1 MIIRLIL
8 CCSLLILKTEAS
20 ELEIAEQIFSMDE
33 SILKS
38 TLCTYMKKPKAQKVP
53 DFEDAY
59 SDAID
64 RVYGKFK
71 TNESLVF
78 KEMCFIAV
86 LNHPVWQIYLSRM
99 FYEGREWLPRNLEMS
114 HKLYQMVC
122 NNTYLIEQTYDLDP
136 FARVHLEYI
145 QDVLRSFEDISSLP
159 EHFKALA
166 VTE

>member
-1 MIIRLIL
+1 MVIRLIL
-8 CCSLLILKTEAS
+8 CCSLLILKTEAT
-20 ELEIAEQIFSMDE
+20 ELEIAKQIFSMDE
-33 SILKS
+33 PTLKS
-38 TLCTYMKKPKAQKVP
+38 ALCTYMKRPKDRKVP

-59 SDAID
+59 SDAELK
-64 RVYGKFK
+64 VYGKFK

-78 KEMCFIAV
+78 KEMCMIAG

-136 FARVHLEYI
+136 FARVHLAYL
-145 QDVLRSFEDISSLP
+145 QDVFHSFEDTSSLSDR
-159 EHFKALA
+159 FQTFV